1 LVRLHAALAL
11 GSLGEAARPAV
22 PLLVGLLRS
31 GRVLDRRA
39 AAWGLRDLGGVAE
52 EAVPAL
58 REALGDE
65 DRQAASHAAQALD
78 AIRGGDAAGRE
89 GDQGGR
95 GRRQVA

>member
-1 LVRLHAALAL
+1 VRLHAALAL

-22 PLLVGLLRS
+22 PLLVALLQS

-39 AAWGLRDLGGVAE
+39 AAWSLRDLGGVAG

-65 DRQAASHAAQALD
+65 DRQAAALAAQALA
-78 AIRGGDAAGRE
+78 AIRGRDAADRE
-89 GDQGGR
+89 GGR
-95 GRRQVA
+95 GGRAPGRAA